1 VKDGP
6 IRVLHVT
13 PYFAPAFVYG
23 GPPRSVLGLCRAL
36 RRAGARVDVVTT
48 TANGSAEL
56 PPAVTEVATF
66 DGVPVTY
73 VPRSFPRRHF
83 RAAALTRVLDAHAG
97 GCDLVHVHGC
107 WNLFGWAAARWCR
120 RTGMPYGLSPRGM
133 LHPWSFDQRPMTKW
147 LSYQLVEAPTL
158 RGARFL
164 HATSQQE
171 SDVIAGLGLGSRI
184 VVVPNGLDDLE
195 EPLPGRSDV
204 FRARYGVQPGDF
216 LVLFLGRLHPK
227 KGLDTLI
234 DAMRRVAVERPEARL
249 LVVGTGDPRFVRSLQ
264 TLARDLIGA
273 GRVCFSG
280 HLTGDDRR
288 LALTSADAFALTSH
302 SENFGLSVA
311 EAMAAGLPVVVSRHC
326 PWPQVEAWH
335 AGFWVDNDAA
345 LVSSALTA
353 LARDRPL
360 AQAMGE
366 NGQREIRAYLCWDR
380 LAREMLQA
388 YERAV
393 ER

>member
-1 VKDGP
+1 M
-6 IRVLHVT
+6 RVLHVT

-36 RRAGARVDVVTT
+36 QRAGARVEVVTT
-48 TANGSAEL
+48 TANGTAEL
-56 PPAVTEVATF
+56 PLAVTEQPTF

-73 VPRSFPRRHF
+73 VPRSFPKQHF
-83 RAAALTRVLDAHAG
+83 RAAALTRVLDAHADA
-97 GCDLVHVHGC
+97 CDLVHVHGC

-120 RTGMPYGLSPRGM
+120 RVGKPYGLSPRGM
-133 LHPWSFDQRPMTKW
+133 LHPWSFDHRPKTKW

-164 HATSQQE
+164 HATSEQE
-171 SDVIAGLGLGSRI
+171 AEVIARLRLGPQ
-184 VVVPNGLDDLE
+184 VVIVPNGLDDLE
-195 EPLPGRSDV
+195 EPLPIRSDA
-204 FRARYGVQPGDF
+204 FRARFGVQPGDF

-234 DAMRRVAVERPEARL
+234 AATRRMAADRPEARL

-264 TLARDLIGA
+264 TSARDLLDG
-273 GRVCFSG
+273 GRIRFAG

-311 EAMAAGLPVVVSRHC
+311 EAMAAGLPVVVSRNC
-326 PWPQVEAWH
+326 PWPQIDAWR

-345 LVSSALTA
+345 LVSTALTA
-353 LARDRPL
+353 LACDRP
-360 AQAMGE
+360 AARAMGE
-366 NGQREIRAYLCWDR
+366 NGRREIRAYLCWDR
-380 LAREMLQA
+380 LAGEMLAA
-388 YERAV
+388 YRLAV
-393 ER
+393 ENR

>member
-1 VKDGP
+1 M
-6 IRVLHVT
+6 RVLHVT

-36 RRAGARVDVVTT
+36 RRAGAEVEVVTT

-56 PPAVTEVATF
+56 PPAVTGQATF

-73 VPRSFPRRHF
+73 VPRSFPKRHF
-83 RAAALTRVLDAHAG
+83 RAPALPQVLDAHAG

-107 WNLFGWAAARWCR
+107 WNLFGWTAARWCR
-120 RTGMPYGLSPRGM
+120 RVGMPYGLSPRGM
-133 LHPWSFDQRPMTKW
+133 LHPWSFEHRPITKW
-147 LSYQLVEAPTL
+147 MSYQLFEAPTL
-158 RGARFL
+158 RGASFL

-171 SDVIAGLGLGSRI
+171 SDVIAELGLGARV

-195 EPLPGRSDV
+195 EPLPARSDA
-204 FRARYGVQPGDF
+204 FRGRYGVQPDDF

-234 DAMRRVAVERPEARL
+234 EAMRRLAIERPEARL
-249 LVVGTGDPRFVRSLQ
+249 LVVGTGDPSFVRSLQ
-264 TLARDLIGA
+264 TLARDLIDA
-273 GRVCFSG
+273 GRIRFTG

-311 EAMAAGLPVVVSRHC
+311 EAMAAGVPVVVSRNC
-326 PWPQVEAWH
+326 PWPQIEVWR
-335 AGFWVDNDAA
+335 AGFWVNNDAIS
-345 LVSSALTA
+345 VSSALTA
-353 LARDRPL
+353 LMSDRTVART
-360 AQAMGE
+360 MGE
-366 NGQREIRAYLCWDR
+366 NGRREIRAYLCWDR
-380 LAREMLQA
+380 LAGEMLQA
-388 YERAV
+388 YETALEVR
-393 ER
+393 